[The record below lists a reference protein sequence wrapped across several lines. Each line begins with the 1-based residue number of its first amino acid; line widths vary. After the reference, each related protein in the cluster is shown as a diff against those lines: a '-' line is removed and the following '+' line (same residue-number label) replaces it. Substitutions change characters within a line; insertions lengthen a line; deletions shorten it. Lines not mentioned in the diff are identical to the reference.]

1 MSKKPARYEEQE
13 PLSEDQLQQFRELL
27 EGRRKK
33 LLGEAEETMEAVRE
47 EGAVRLSDDVDQA
60 SAEYDR
66 ALERRIRDREK
77 GLLKKI
83 DKALRRMAEGEYDEC
98 ESCSNCI
105 GHKRLSARPE
115 ASLCIECKEEQ
126 EQVERKFKDRREE
139 ADTMFSF
146 K

>member
-1 MSKKPARYEEQE
+1 MSTSKTPRYEEQE
-13 PLSEDQLQQFRELL
+13 HLTDEQFQHFKDLL

-33 LLGEAEETMEAVRE
+33 ILGEAEETMEAVRE

-83 DKALRRMAEGEYDEC
+83 EHALQRMVDGDYDEC
-98 ESCSNCI
+98 ESCGNYI

-115 ASLCIECKEEQ
+115 ANL
-126 EQVERKFKDRREE
+126 
-139 ADTMFSF
+139 
-146 K
+146 